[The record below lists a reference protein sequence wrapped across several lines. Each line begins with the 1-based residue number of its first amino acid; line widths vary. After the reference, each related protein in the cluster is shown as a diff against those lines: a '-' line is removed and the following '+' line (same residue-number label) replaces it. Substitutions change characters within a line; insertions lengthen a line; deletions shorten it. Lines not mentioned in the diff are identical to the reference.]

1 MEMFHLID
9 IIQVITDSAAVGLK
23 IQGYTKVNEYAKAVK
38 DTGEKLNRSLIPAGD
53 LGYHI
58 ENGKVVLDYDTVEGI
73 DINHP
78 DFFDSTDNPDV
89 GNIVIGINETQ
100 IRAAM
105 VSDFID
111 YIIPFHTGQ
120 SKEVLGEKGIAEW
133 QNYKDSQSE
142 RDITTNKKSAHQ
154 INIYTEVIAA
164 AEKEGKPIKNKVDFV
179 NKFLEVCR
187 ENGLKPRFA
196 EFLNT
201 NENGEYVY
209 TEGYHKFL
217 VDFKTFDSRT
227 GEYLPQKPVKPL
239 FDNKYITGLLEN
251 YAESQKAKDAEL
263 AKSMPKVI
271 KRITNEVVK
280 TEAKWSGRNNRKPSY
295 NEWDVLSALY
305 DALDHED
312 KGYDHLIKIGTMP
325 NYIADKL
332 GIDGDF
338 YIYRNHI
345 YENMVSDNQAKED
358 SRYVEGRHYH
368 DLGFDITAAAIMSL
382 ENPILSIATQT
393 KKNNPAVAMIL
404 PVKGKNGIPLYSVM
418 SLYSSMSVNGD
429 FSTKPH
435 VVLSIYETDM
445 VKESNDEAKK
455 SRNKSLEEIVEQ
467 AVKDGKV
474 IDLDK
479 KTRDALSVIA
489 ERTGL
494 GNVTEASLANSLAQ
508 FRKEIKTFKE
518 KNKISYSERNTDSN
532 RSLLANALETTV
544 QNDIEANKLKEY
556 KEKIALIDAEQQKLA
571 EINAQIKELSFSKGE
586 RDTAKLKSL
595 RFDAVQAANRINTF
609 DRQLLNLESTKVLKR
624 VLEREKGL
632 ARKKQKQKNA
642 EVLKD
647 YRDRYEARLLEQR
660 QKNAESRQK
669 ASMGRRKTEMRHK
682 IKRVVSDLNQLLLR
696 PTKDKHVMIGLQKA
710 TADALSAVNME
721 TGIGLGKNFAEL
733 RVAYEDI
740 KNSDDP
746 LMANAYEEGIKDR
759 IDNLRTSVGDTAIM
773 DMSLEQLEEVYDT
786 FKIVLTTIRNAD
798 KSFKAKKGESISIL
812 GNRAMEEILTVGGSK
827 DRSVKALEGI
837 KSFAW
842 NGLKPSYA
850 MDMIGSAVLS
860 EMFDNVRAGEDTWA
874 RDVSEAREFYR
885 TTAEKHGYD
894 SWNTEESHS
903 FVVGGGKTV
912 ALSLDQMMSLYAYS
926 KRKQADKHL
935 ELGGFVFDDAIEVTE
950 KVKGVPVKYKVKTA
964 TAHKLSKDE
973 LATIIGKLIPEQRA
987 FVDEM
992 QDYLS
997 TVMGEKGNEV
1007 SLEMYGV
1014 KLFKEKHYFPLKSAK
1029 QFMFEQNEVSGEV
1042 KLKNSGFSKET
1053 VVNANNPIILSN
1065 FMDVWSGHVND
1076 MSMYHSFVLPL
1087 EDFNRVFNYRTPTSD
1102 NYDTESV
1109 KMYLQNAY
1117 GNQPAQ
1123 YIKQMLTD
1131 LNGGARM
1138 DTTAG
1143 IVNKG
1148 LALFK
1153 KGAVFASASVVVQQ
1167 PSALVRAMASVNPKY
1182 FIGSLNLKNHKK
1194 TWEEV
1199 KKYAP
1204 VAIIKEMGYFD
1215 TNMGMQT
1222 TEWISQTEYK
1232 GFGSKAK
1239 GFFVDSDY
1247 RDEVLSKA
1255 PALADELTWAYIWS
1269 AVKREV
1275 AATTKFPASS
1285 EAFLKKAGERFTEVI
1300 VDTQVYDSVLSR
1312 SAMMRSKDTGMKMAT
1327 AFMAEPTTSINMIA
1341 NALVQGKRGNVAYA
1355 RNAIGAVV
1363 GSMILNSILV
1373 SLVYAAR
1380 DDDEDKTYAE
1390 KYVSTLAAEVIDS
1403 LNPLDLIPFVK
1414 DIVSIVRGYDVERS
1428 DMAVISDLWSAF
1440 EDLSSDNKSSYDKVK
1455 GFVGAVTQVFGLPI
1469 KNIWRDAEAMYNVVS
1484 SATSGQKTTGA
1495 GIWTAVRE
1503 TVTGKDISNA
1513 DELMEAMVKGDE
1525 AHAERVKARFEN
1537 EDKTNSALKAAIKKK
1552 YKDGKLDATETE
1564 QYLKDFLGMTEE
1576 EIHWQ
1581 MDEWGYAIENGS
1593 SEGYAKYGDFY
1604 TAVETGKDLKAVI
1617 KEYTDNG
1624 VEEKTLASRITAYYK
1639 PKYKEMSNVERAK
1652 LKGYLLNAYVL
1663 LGYNRSKKSKDIDEW
1678 LED

>member
-1 MEMFHLID
+1 MGKVID
-9 IIQVITDSAAVGLK
+9 GIKNEKVGAGGVVPYLKGKGVKNEEIKWSGIEAFLEGKKSLTKTELQEFVAGSMLQIEEENSANTDSGIKLVP
-23 IQGYTKVNEYAKAVK
+23 NE
-38 DTGEKLNRSLIPAGD
+38 DTGELLLYIDGVID
-53 LGYHI
+53 
-58 ENGKVVLDYDTVEGI
+58 DT
-73 DINHP
+73 
-78 DFFDSTDNPDV
+78 FT
-89 GNIVIGINETQ
+89 
-100 IRAAM
+100 
-105 VSDFID
+105 
-111 YIIPFHTGQ
+111 
-120 SKEVLGEKGIAEW
+120 K
-133 QNYKDSQSE
+133 
-142 RDITTNKKSAHQ
+142 
-154 INIYTEVIAA
+154 
-164 AEKEGKPIKNKVDFV
+164 
-179 NKFLEVCR
+179 
-187 ENGLKPRFA
+187 
-196 EFLNT
+196 
-201 NENGEYVY
+201 NENGEY
-209 TEGYHKFL
+209 
-217 VDFKTFDSRT
+217 
-227 GEYLPQKPVKPL
+227 
-239 FDNKYITGLLEN
+239 
-251 YAESQKAKDAEL
+251 ESQESGTLFSDPQAFLE
-263 AKSMPKVI
+263 SI
-271 KRITNEVVK
+271 KEDYGRVATRWHSYKLDGGTNYREIVF
-280 TEAKWSGRNNRKPSY
+280 
-295 NEWDVLSALY
+295 
-305 DALDHED
+305 
-312 KGYDHLIKIGTMP
+312 TMP
-325 NYIADKL
+325 NSSYSNNAMKAHWGEDAEGVIAHARIQDFDTSEGKMLFIEEIQSDWHNEGHKDGYRDDAKL
-332 GIDGDF
+332 KELQELEEKANEAF
-338 YIYRNHI
+338 YALEDYSTELTGLAGE
-345 YENMVSDNQAKED
+345 YE
-358 SRYVEGRHYH
+358 
-368 DLGFDITAAAIMSL
+368 
-382 ENPILSIATQT
+382 
-393 KKNNPAVAMIL
+393 AVAKTQ
-404 PVKGKNGIPLYSVM
+404 KGREL
-418 SLYSSMSVNGD
+418 LR
-429 FSTKPH
+429 
-435 VVLSIYETDM
+435 
-445 VKESNDEAKK
+445 AK
-455 SRNKSLEEIVEQ
+455 I
-467 AVKDGKV
+467 G
-474 IDLDK
+474 
-479 KTRDALSVIA
+479 A
-489 ERTGL
+489 ERAL
-494 GNVTEASLANSLAQ
+494 KQAQTEYDSKVPDAPFKDTYHEYVMKRLIRMAVENGYDLIGWTPS
-508 FRKEIKTFKE
+508 EIQVDRWSDEFAEGYRIEYDQDIPKFL
-518 KNKISYSERNTDSN
+518 NKYGKKWGAKVGTATVNDTEVWSMPITDSMKDSVLYEGQAMYSTRNTDSN

-556 KEKIALIDAEQQKLA
+556 KEKIALIDAEHQKLA

-647 YRDRYEARLLEQR
+647 YRDRYEAKLLEQR

-973 LATIIGKLIPEQRA
+973 LATIIGKLTPEQRA

-1247 RDEVLSKA
+1247 RDEVLSMA

-1275 AATTKFPASS
+1275 AATTKFPAGS

-1373 SLVYAAR
+1373 SFVYAAR
-1380 DDDEDKTYAE
+1380 DDDEEKTYAE
-1390 KYVSTLAAEVIDS
+1390 KYIGTLASEVIDS

-1440 EDLSSDNKSSYDKVK
+1440 ENLSSDKKSAYDKVK

-1503 TVTGKDISNA
+1503 AVTGEDISNA
-1513 DELMEAMVKGDE
+1513 DELMEAMVNGDE
-1525 AHAERVKARFEN
+1525 AHADRVRARFEN
-1537 EDKTNSALKAAIKKK
+1537 EDKANSALKAVIRNK
-1552 YKDGKLDATETE
+1552 YKDGELDATETE
-1564 QYLKDFLGMTEE
+1564 QYLKDFLGMTDED
-1576 EIHWQ
+1576 IHWQ

-1624 VEEKTLASRITAYYK
+1624 VEEKTLASRITANFK
-1639 PKYKEMSNVERAK
+1639 PIYKEMSNAERAK

-1663 LGYNRSKKSKDIDEW
+1663 LGYNRSDKSKDIDKW
-1678 LED
+1678 LKD